1 MAEFEK
7 EQIEALSD
15 FLYNSHIHDALLESF
30 QYDRAAGLLKV
41 RAVNRIDGLYIDMT
55 FYDVIML
62 LSVRGIYGNRTT
74 DCRTILSL
82 GIEQDYPQI
91 AEDYPQI
98 AEDCLKKHG
107 KDSSN
112 MLYMLFQMFSEDE
125 IHVLFKK
132 ISIIQAGIDIM

>member
-41 RAVNRIDGLYIDMT
+41 RAVNRIDGLYLDMT

-62 LSVRGIYGNRTT
+62 LSVRGIYSNRTT

-82 GIEQDYPQI
+82 GIEQ
-91 AEDYPQI
+91 DYPQI

>member
-15 FLYNSHIHDALLESF
+15 FLYNSHIHDALLENF
-30 QYDRAAGLLKV
+30 QYDRAAGILKV
-41 RAVNRIDGLYIDMT
+41 RAVNRIDGLYLDMT

-82 GIEQDYPQI
+82 GIEQV
-91 AEDYPQI
+91 YPQI